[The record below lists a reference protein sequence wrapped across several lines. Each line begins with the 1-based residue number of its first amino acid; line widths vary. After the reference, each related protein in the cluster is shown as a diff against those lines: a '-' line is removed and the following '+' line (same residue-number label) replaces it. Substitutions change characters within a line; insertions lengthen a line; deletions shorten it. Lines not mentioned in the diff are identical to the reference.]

1 MKYKD
6 NNLTIQAES
15 IPLYDTDR
23 PTPALIDIFNPE
35 KNKLRAQSQALITRV
50 GGILHEYQEPI
61 NFGIADIGLHSLMPI
76 LIYSRKSKEDQY
88 YSLSNQLSIQDHKLS
103 SDLLT
108 SVKLNFY
115 NDSKELIYDVFRRD
129 AFVYLVINIKEEETI
144 FTAIDKLS
152 ERKGVITIH
161 NPGYKNTIGIMKY
174 SLDRNIHLIENID
187 GSADIF
193 RF

>member
-6 NNLTIQAES
+6 KNITIEAEA

-23 PTPALIDIFNPE
+23 PTQALIDIFNPE
-35 KNKLRAQSQALITRV
+35 ANKLRIQSQALITRV
-50 GGILHEYQEPI
+50 SGILHEYNDPI
-61 NFGIADIGLHSLMPI
+61 NFGIVDTGLHTLMPI
-76 LIYSRKSKEDQY
+76 LIYSRQSKADQY
-88 YSLSNQLSIQDHKLS
+88 YSPSNQLSIQDHQLS
-103 SDLLT
+103 KDLLT
-108 SVKLNFY
+108 SVIIKFY
-115 NDSKELIYDVFRRD
+115 TDSKELIYEVFSRET
-129 AFVYLVINIKEEETI
+129 FVYLVININEEETI

-161 NPGYKNTIGIMKY
+161 NPEYKNTIKIMKY
-174 SLDRNIHLIENID
+174 SLDRNVHLIENID

>member
-50 GGILHEYQEPI
+50 AGILHEYQEPI
-61 NFGIADIGLHSLMPI
+61 NFGIADVGLHSLMPI